1 MSDTAADDE
10 HAILEQTRAAQ
21 VAHAAGDHDT
31 AYALHADLVTRYE
44 LTAIADVMYQRDVRE
59 RLGIEVELLR
69 TFGPTAL
76 YGRAD
81 PSS

>member
-1 MSDTAADDE
+1 MSDTAANDE
-10 HAILEQTRAAQ
+10 RVILEQTRAAQ

-31 AYALHADLVTRYE
+31 AHALHAGLVTRYG
-44 LTAIADVMYQRDVRE
+44 LTAIADVMHQRDIRE

-81 PSS
+81 PAS